1 MEPLRINQLIKQLID
16 QKCTEIKIVFP
27 DFLSS
32 DQMRELLNG
41 LNVIKI
47 DRPSTI
53 PFIIKGYN
61 IWFKLYTFSDQVII
75 GYITQNSIQ
84 YQPLDYF

>member
-1 MEPLRINQLIKQLID
+1 MEPSLINQLID

-32 DQMRELLNG
+32 GQIKELIED

-47 DRPSTI
+47 NRPSTI

-61 IWFKLYTFSDQVII
+61 IWFKLHTFSDQVII
-75 GYITQNSIQ
+75 GYVTQNSIQ
-84 YQPLDYF
+84 YQPLDYYF